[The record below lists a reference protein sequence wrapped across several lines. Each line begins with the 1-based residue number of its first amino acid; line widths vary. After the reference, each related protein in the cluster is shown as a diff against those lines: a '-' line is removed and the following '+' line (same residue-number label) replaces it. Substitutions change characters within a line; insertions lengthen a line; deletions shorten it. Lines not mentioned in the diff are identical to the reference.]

1 MKIQFALFAAMTLGI
16 MASPALERRQND
28 VQECVNGQGDN
39 IGEQYTGLRLLPASK
54 TYKYRPPDS
63 NVLMLQVSRVVR

>member
-1 MKIQFALFAAMTLGI
+1 MKIQFALFAAMTLGV

-39 IGEQYTGLRLLPASK
+39 IGEQYTGLRLSRRAS
-54 TYKYRPPDS
+54 
-63 NVLMLQVSRVVR
+63 M

>member
-1 MKIQFALFAAMTLGI
+1 MKIQFALFAAMTLGV

-54 TYKYRPPDS
+54 DVQVSSSCS

>member
-1 MKIQFALFAAMTLGI
+1 MKIQFALFAAMTLGV

-39 IGEQYTGLRLLPASK
+39 IGEQYTGMRLPASK
-54 TYKYRPPDS
+54 HVEKHRPLVPTY
-63 NVLMLQVSRVVR
+63 